1 MSLPTVPGGGYT
13 YQIYV
18 CITRGSVFAAST
30 FYPTFALKND
40 PSFNSDGDGVGE
52 LAVKLYHI
60 IGMYIGQL

>member
-1 MSLPTVPGGGYT
+1 MGIRIKSMYVSPEGVYFLLLPFTPL
-13 YQIYV
+13 
-18 CITRGSVFAAST
+18 
-30 FYPTFALKND
+30 FALKND